1 MPTETLFYTGLYT
14 QITTNKVT
22 GVNVR
27 TSFQKPRMDVERVWP
42 AGRAKPKLSWIP
54 PTSASWREDRIEAC
68 HGSWIYE
75 DATNRYTRSGYF
87 DSTIIGGTGMSFGGS
102 TFPITHSSLRMRTL
116 AQIEAQAL
124 TDCLNRVQQGK
135 VNLAQ
140 AFAERRQTANLVS
153 GTARRLAAGINALR
167 KGNVAGALRALGSP
181 SNRNRLSTRD
191 IADQWLEIQYGWKP
205 LLSDVYASVDRLRK
219 KDEDISRYI
228 MTAKR
233 MVTEKSSR
241 TDITTYS
248 DSRRSQTSSYDRS
261 YFVRL
266 DYRVKH
272 QVVASMS
279 SMGVL
284 DPLTLAWEILP
295 WSFVVD
301 WFLPIGNYL
310 TAHSATQGLVFLGGS
325 KTLRDYIVT
334 DATWS
339 AAGTRTKSL
348 HASARS
354 VEKSISRSVYVS
366 SPTPKFPLVRDPFS
380 TAHVLNALALLRGS
394 FRR

>member
-1 MPTETLFYTGLYT
+1 MPTENINQTGLYAQ
-14 QITTNKVT
+14 QIINKVT
-22 GVNVR
+22 GVTINQ
-27 TSFQKPRMDVERVWP
+27 SFQKPRLEIERVWP
-42 AGRAKPKLSWIP
+42 AGRVKPLTKWIP
-54 PTSASWREDRIEAC
+54 PTAASWREDRIGKC
-68 HGSWIYE
+68 NGNWVYE
-75 DATNRYTRSGYF
+75 DSTNRNIRKGYF
-87 DSTIIGGTGMSFGGS
+87 DSVIIGGTGMTFAGS
-102 TFPITHSSLRMRTL
+102 TFPISHSSLRMRSL
-116 AQIEAQAL
+116 AQIEAQAVRE
-124 TDCLNRVQQGK
+124 CLNRVQSGK

-140 AFAERRQTANLVS
+140 AFAERRQTANLVA
-153 GTARRLAAGINALR
+153 GTARRIAAGVNALR

-181 SNRNRLSTRD
+181 SNRNKLSSRD

-233 MVTEKSSR
+233 TVTEKSSR
-241 TDITTYS
+241 TDTTVNADNVRVS
-248 DSRRSQTSSYDRS
+248 TSHYERS

-272 QVVASMS
+272 EVVASMS

-284 DPLTLAWEILP
+284 DPLTLAWEVLP

-301 WFLPIGNYL
+301 WFLPIGSYL
-310 TAHSATQGLVFLGGS
+310 GAVSATQGLAFLGGS

-339 AAGTRTKSL
+339 ATGTRTKSL
-348 HASARS
+348 HATARS
-354 VEKSISRSVYVS
+354 TEKSISRSVYVS
-366 SPTPKFPLVRDPFS
+366 SPTPKFPSMKDPFS
-380 TAHVLNALALLRGS
+380 ISHVANALALMRGS